1 MSAIQQT
8 FKLGFPWQ
16 TFDPFLFCVYHND
29 KFPKGNGNFGPK
41 ASLEGRNIGQD
52 FAWKDGWNM
61 YHGTKVPG
69 FPGHPHR
76 GFETITVVN
85 EGLVDHADSLSA
97 AGRYGGGDTQ
107 WMTAGKGVQHSEMF
121 PLVNTDSPNPLEL
134 FQIWLNLPAVNKMSS
149 PDFKMLWREEIP
161 VVNVSDGNKTST
173 IKIVAGEFEGH
184 KPPSPPANSWAAVSS
199 NEVAV
204 WQIKIPQGGSITIP
218 AASKGLN
225 RVLYL
230 FEGQSVNI
238 DKQALS
244 LNYGAKLHS
253 DHAVTITADEE
264 PAQLLMLQGRPINEP
279 IVRYGPFVMNSEAEI
294 HQAFEDFKQTQFGGW
309 PWDSIEPTHEHA
321 KGRFAKYIDGRLVEK
336 EL

>member
-1 MSAIQQT
+1 MSAVQQI

-29 KFPKGNGNFGPK
+29 KFPQGNGSFGPN

-61 YHGTKVPG
+61 YHGKKVPG

-134 FQIWLNLPAVNKMSS
+134 FQIWLNLPAVNKLSP

-161 VVNVSDGNKTST
+161 IVNVSDGNKTTT
-173 IKIVAGEFEGH
+173 IKVVAGEFEGK
-184 KPPSPPANSWAAVSS
+184 KPPSPPSNSWAAVSS

-204 WQIKIPQGGSITIP
+204 WQIKIPQGGSIKIP
-218 AASKGLN
+218 TASKGLN
-225 RVLYL
+225 RVLYV
-230 FEGQSVNI
+230 FEGQSVTI
-238 DKQALS
+238 DKQAVS

-294 HQAFEDFKQTQFGGW
+294 HQAFEDFRQTQFGGW
-309 PWDSIEPTHEHA
+309 PWDSIEPIHEHA
-321 KGRFAKYIDGRLVEK
+321 KGRFARYIDGRLVEK